1 MEYRDVF
8 PYWDQ
13 FVAKGKEIPPEAVR
27 PVVLDSWKRSRGF
40 GADPYRNRA
49 GKVSD
54 EELKRRRE
62 RRGDLL
68 EVARPYIQNL
78 FNILAGT
85 GSLISLGDED
95 SVILDLETDESIRST
110 RNFPYPGTIH
120 SEDTIG
126 TSGMGT
132 ALMTDQ
138 PVQIQGAEHWMEEN
152 HCWSCNSV
160 PIHHGGKVIGCM
172 TLSCPAARA
181 HEHSLGLV
189 VAAVKAIERE
199 LDLTAS
205 LKEKQTLVRQQDAIL
220 ELVDTGIALID
231 SEGRVL
237 RTNKVLND
245 ILEKNDG
252 CVGTRI
258 GDLLPVD
265 IDFTGLIARD
275 VSLTDHEISLR
286 LANTHTHLRVS
297 TTLIR
302 DGGSPVSMII
312 RVRESSDVLRMV
324 NRVAGSKASYTFQD
338 ILGKSPALLQCIK
351 LAQNASRGNASVLL
365 LGESGTGKELFAQ
378 AIHNHSTRRPGPFVA
393 INCGALSRELIQSEL
408 FGYEGGAFTGAKKEG
423 SPGRFELA
431 DGGTLFLDEIGE
443 LPLEAQANLLR
454 VLQTGEVYRIGAK
467 YAKPSDVRLVA
478 ATNKDLYRAV
488 KEKTFRD
495 DLFYRIN
502 IFSISLPAL
511 RDRPED
517 IRMLADTMLQRYSR
531 ASPQKFQGIT
541 EEVYTVFEKHPWPG
555 NIREL
560 ENVVDRAVAV
570 AETAWITGA
579 DLPSYLQDHGA
590 SLSADPLQAV
600 AGDRRSLKEMEYE
613 QLSRLLRD
621 TGGNLREVAKR
632 LGVARSTVYNKIKD
646 YRIPVGDYRGRA
658 E

>member
-1 MEYRDVF
+1 VEYRDVLPF
-8 PYWDQ
+8 WDQ
-13 FVAKGKEIPPEAVR
+13 FAAKGKDIPSDAVR
-27 PVVLDSWKRSRGF
+27 PVVLDSWKRSRAF

-49 GKVSD
+49 GRVSD

-68 EVARPYIQNL
+68 EVARRYIQNL

-85 GSLISLGDED
+85 GSLISLGDEN
-95 SVILDLETDESIRST
+95 SVILDLETDESIRGT
-110 RNFPYPGTIH
+110 RNFPHPGTIH

-138 PVQIQGAEHWMEEN
+138 PVQIQGAEHWMVEN

-160 PIHHGGKVIGCM
+160 PVHHGGKVIGCM

-199 LDLTAS
+199 LDLTAT
-205 LKEKQTLVRQQDAIL
+205 LREKQTLVRQQDAIL

-231 SEGRVL
+231 REGRVL

-245 ILEKNDG
+245 ILEMTDG
-252 CVGTRI
+252 CVGRRI
-258 GDLLPVD
+258 EELIPAD
-265 IDFTGLIARD
+265 IDFTGLIARG
-275 VSLTDHEISLR
+275 VALADHEISLR
-286 LANTHTHLRVS
+286 LADTHTHLRIS
-297 TTLIR
+297 TAVIK
-302 DGGSPVSMII
+302 DGGSADSMII

-351 LAQNASRGNASVLL
+351 LAQNASRGTASVLL

-378 AIHNHSTRRPGPFVA
+378 ATHNHSPRRSGPFVA

-431 DGGTLFLDEIGE
+431 NGGTLFLDEIGE

-467 YAKPSDVRLVA
+467 YAKPLDVRLVV

-531 ASPQKFQGIT
+531 TAPQKFQGIM
-541 EEVYTVFEKHPWPG
+541 EEVYAVFETHPWPG

-570 AETAWITGA
+570 AETAWITKA
-579 DLPSYLQDHGA
+579 DLPPYLQDRG
-590 SLSADPLQAV
+590 SAPPAALAQGV
-600 AGDRRSLKEMEYE
+600 TEERRSLKELEYE

-621 TGGNLREVAKR
+621 TGGNLREVARR
-632 LGVARSTVYNKIKD
+632 LGIARSTVYNKVRD
-646 YRIPVGDYRGRA
+646 YRIPVGDFREGSG
-658 E
+658 